1 MTLGKIPIDLSKISK
16 ENIDKQILR
25 AGILAELDAINLYEQ
40 MAAMTDNKDLK
51 AVLLDVAKEE
61 KEHVGEFQY
70 LLLKYDKQQVEEME
84 DGQKEVKELLGDW
97 AKWILK
103 IKFKQQNL
111 FFFFIRS
118 YFRDEK
124 IFMALWKRHI

>member
-1 MTLGKIPIDLSKISK
+1 MTLAKIPIDLNKISK

-84 DGQKEVKELLGDW
+84 DGQKEVKELLGD
-97 AKWILK
+97 
-103 IKFKQQNL
+103 
-111 FFFFIRS
+111 
-118 YFRDEK
+118 
-124 IFMALWKRHI
+124 